1 MRAEAEQAL
10 EETKLLQA
18 EKRQQSLGASF
29 GIAQNDV
36 ADMAIAEFFFA
47 NGLSFAAADPSP
59 GSYYHQMIATIK
71 ATTSGYVPPRS
82 AKIAGPVRCLTGATR
97 RWRPT

>member
-1 MRAEAEQAL
+1 MRTKAEQAL

-29 GIAQNDV
+29 GIARNDV

-47 NGLSFAAADPSP
+47 NGLSFAAADPSRLGP
-59 GSYYHQMIATIK
+59 
-71 ATTSGYVPPRS
+71 TT
-82 AKIAGPVRCLTGATR
+82 TR
-97 RWRPT
+97 